1 MKRLAVAVIGAGI
14 AGLTCARALDAAGAR
29 VVVFDKA
36 RGPGGRIST
45 RRGDGWAF
53 DHGAQYFT
61 VREPAFGAVVEGWKA
76 AGVVDE
82 WRGRFGRFVGRFVA
96 ETPPLPRWVGVPRM
110 SAITRALCDGLEL
123 RAGARVTGV
132 ARDGAGWA
140 VRCEGGAVA
149 GFDRVVVAT
158 PAPQAV
164 PLLGAAPS
172 IAAAAGAA
180 KMSATWAVMLRFAD
194 RLPLPFDAV
203 DVSASP
209 IAWAAR
215 DSSKPGRGEAECWVL
230 HATADWAAAHL
241 EDDFGA
247 VAAALAGAFEG
258 LCAGYAPVEAMAHR
272 WRYALVR
279 DAVGPAAHW
288 DAAAGI
294 GACGDWCVGAR
305 VDSAWR
311 SGAAMAAAVLAG

>member
-1 MKRLAVAVIGAGI
+1 MKRVAVIGAGI
-14 AGLTCARALDAAGAR
+14 AGLSCARALDAAGAR

-61 VREPAFGAVVEGWKA
+61 VREPAFGAVVAQWKA

-123 RAGARVTGV
+123 RASARVTGV
-132 ARDGAGWA
+132 SRDGNGWA
-140 VRCEGGAVA
+140 VTCEGGAVD
-149 GFDRVVVAT
+149 GFDRVVVAV

-164 PLLGAAPS
+164 PLLAASPAL
-172 IAAAAGAA
+172 AAAAGAA

-194 RLPLPFDAV
+194 RLPVAFDAV
-203 DVSASP
+203 DVSESP

-215 DSSKPGRGEAECWVL
+215 DSSKPGRGDAECWVV

-241 EDDFGA
+241 EDDFA
-247 VAAALAGAFEG
+247 SVAKALTGAFAG
-258 LCAGYAPVEAMAHR
+258 LCAGYAPVEVMAHR

-279 DAVGPAAHW
+279 DAVGPAAHY

-311 SGAAMAAAVLAG
+311 SGAAMAEVMRAG